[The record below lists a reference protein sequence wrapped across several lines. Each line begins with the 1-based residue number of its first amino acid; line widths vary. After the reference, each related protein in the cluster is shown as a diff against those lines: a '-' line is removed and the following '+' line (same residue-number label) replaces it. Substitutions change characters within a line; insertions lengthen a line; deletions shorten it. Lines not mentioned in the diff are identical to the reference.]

1 MGNFSPIQHP
11 VYKLHNAVVLS
22 IAGADANDKA
32 TSVWVDVGG
41 WSDKCITVEQDNAGS
56 PDLDVI
62 LHMSEQDAYTLNNKT
77 CTTEDYEAVTI
88 VGALA
93 GTTLTYY
100 DSQDIDE
107 LQRTFRSARIYIEN
121 DDATTASTVTV
132 TIGGSA

>member
-11 VYKLHNAVVLS
+11 VYKLHNAVALTA
-22 IAGADANDKA
+22 AGGATESA
-32 TSVWVDVGG
+32 TSVWIDVGG
-41 WSDKCITVEQDNAGS
+41 WSDKCITVEQDNAGT

-100 DSQDIDE
+100 DSQDVDE
-107 LQRTFRSARIYIEN
+107 LQRTFRSARVYIEN
-121 DDATTASTVTV
+121 DSATAITAVTV
-132 TIGGSA
+132 TMGGST